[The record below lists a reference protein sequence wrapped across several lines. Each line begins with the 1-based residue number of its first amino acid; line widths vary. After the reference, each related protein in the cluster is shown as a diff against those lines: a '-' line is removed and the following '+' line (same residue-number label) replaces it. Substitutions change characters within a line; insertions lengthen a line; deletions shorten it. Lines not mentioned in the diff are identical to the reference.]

1 MKKTYKVELEVALD
15 EADEQKVIAAARV
28 HFHSTG
34 HAEAPVGEDGQTWRE
49 LAAEEV
55 VPDTVEAI
63 IELIG
68 ADATLEDAGIEL
80 LTVSCNESKSGP
92 AWQEPDE
99 NRAEAQVLGDVKA
112 DGQDAPGLDEFETG
126 MYLCRWP
133 NGEFSLVRAETRRDA
148 LVQLD
153 EWAAANPSDLV
164 PMDICMVD
172 FRLNSSGKIELKQF
186 GEETEWIIWDHCYPE
201 LDRAL
206 SRVSVA
212 SSGDR
217 QRTRKVRN
225 LIRRAVNHERTRLWK
240 KQPLCPP
247 ATTEAGRKLQEQ
259 LGMVGPV
266 ADYYIE
272 KSAKRMLES
281 KIQENGKPN

>member
-1 MKKTYKVELEVALD
+1 MKKTYKLELEVALD
-15 EADEQKVIAAARV
+15 EADEQKIIAAARL

-34 HAEAPVGEDGQTWRE
+34 HAEAPVGQDGQTWRE
-49 LAAEEV
+49 VSAEEA

-63 IELIG
+63 IELICG
-68 ADATLEDAGIEL
+68 DAILEDAGVEL
-80 LTVSCNESKSGP
+80 VSVSCNEAKSGA
-92 AWQEPDE
+92 AWQGPDE
-99 NRAEAQVLGDVKA
+99 NRAEAQVLGAFEA
-112 DGQDAPGLDEFETG
+112 DGQDASALDEFETG

-133 NGEFSLVRAETRRDA
+133 NGEFSLVQAETRRDA

-153 EWAAANPSDLV
+153 EWAAANPSNLV

-206 SRVSVA
+206 SSVGVA

-217 QRTRKVRN
+217 QRTREARN

-240 KQPLCPP
+240 KQSLCHP
-247 ATTEAGRKLQEQ
+247 AKTEAGRQLQEQ
-259 LGMVGPV
+259 LGMAGPV

-272 KSAKRMLES
+272 KSAKRILES
-281 KIQENGKPN
+281 KIPENGKPN

>member
-1 MKKTYKVELEVALD
+1 MKKTYKLELEVALD
-15 EADEQKVIAAARV
+15 EADEQKIIAAARL
-28 HFHSTG
+28 HFRSTG
-34 HAEAPVGEDGQTWRE
+34 HAEVPVGEDGQTWRE
-49 LAAEEV
+49 VSAEEA

-63 IELIG
+63 IELICG
-68 ADATLEDAGIEL
+68 DATLEDAGIEL
-80 LTVSCNESKSGP
+80 VSVSCNESKSGA
-92 AWQEPDE
+92 AWQEPDK
-99 NRAEAQVLGDVKA
+99 NDAEAQVLGAVEA
-112 DGQDAPGLDEFETG
+112 DGQDVSALDGFETG

-153 EWAAANPSDLV
+153 EWAAANPSSLV

-206 SRVSVA
+206 SSVGVA
-212 SSGDR
+212 SNGDR
-217 QRTRKVRN
+217 QRTRNARN

-240 KQPLCPP
+240 KQSLCPV
-247 ATTEAGRKLQEQ
+247 AKTEAGRKLQEQ
-259 LGMVGPV
+259 LGMAGPV

-272 KSAKRMLES
+272 KSAKRILES
-281 KIQENGKPN
+281 KIPENGKPN